1 MNRSRGAEGRV
12 EVGGIWGI
20 VQWVLIAQSYGW
32 ISHPVIYSLL
42 NNKKATKQQTKHK
55 DQPNFFKKNTQK
67 NKKAQV
73 RKISQFHKKATE
85 PLFLTDNLGA
95 LAD

>member
-32 ISHPVIYSLL
+32 ISHPSIYSLL

-73 RKISQFHKKATE
+73 RKISHFIKSNRDTI
-85 PLFLTDNLGA
+85 FDR
-95 LAD
+95 